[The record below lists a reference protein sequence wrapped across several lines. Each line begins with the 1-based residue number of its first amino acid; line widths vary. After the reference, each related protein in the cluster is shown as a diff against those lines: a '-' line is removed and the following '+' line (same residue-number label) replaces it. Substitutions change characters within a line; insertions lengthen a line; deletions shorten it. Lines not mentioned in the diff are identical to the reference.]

1 MLHLHIQNQTGT
13 LAGIW
18 AGIKN
23 VFNAAL
29 DGISN
34 AIGATWAWIQQT
46 FANNPI
52 LNIIFPIIGIARL
65 IINNWGVIAPFFQEL
80 WAKVVNYVVSRIVM
94 LANSINT
101 YWTLIKSVTI
111 AAWNAVKTAVQ
122 NHAIAVLTVVLR
134 VWNTIYTS
142 TMAIWNP
149 IKAWLLSVWNSI
161 KTAITTAATAILM
174 FIINTWT
181 RIYGT
186 TVATWANIKAAVIAA
201 WNALINWV
209 RSTSA
214 YQAIVNQWNS
224 ITSYLSGLKDTLFN
238 LGARIIGGLIDGIA
252 SKFGALKSK
261 WNTVASVINGSYKG
275 TATVN
280 SVASTGAAMAG
291 FSSGGYTGD
300 GGRNAVAGIVHR
312 GEGVLNQNE
321 IRRIGGESG
330 FNRLR
335 QWIQNGGMSLL
346 NSGRSAL
353 AATGIGADSALLNKG
368 MELLSGKTKA
378 QPKMKFAEAISF
390 GAAMQNAGSGGAAVA
405 GGGDFNITIHINGAQ
420 NPTDVAAEVRR
431 QLEQFMAKM
440 RPSKSNFKDR
450 D

>member
-1 MLHLHIQNQTGT
+1 MLHLHIQNKTGT

-214 YQAIVNQWNS
+214 YQAIVNQWNN

-252 SKFGALKSK
+252 SKFAALKSK
-261 WNTVASVINGSYKG
+261 WNTVASVFNGSYKG
-275 TATVN
+275 TATAN
-280 SVASTGAAMAG
+280 SVANTGAAMEG
-291 FSSGGYTGD
+291 FSSGGYTGN

-312 GEGVLNQNE
+312 GEGVLNQSE
-321 IRRIGGESG
+321 INSIGGESG

-335 QWIQNGGMSLL
+335 GLIRTWGSRGISMLASGGLGQIKSGGLISRGLALL
-346 NSGRSAL
+346 DGGQSQERPKLRDAISVNAAMATAGS
-353 AATGIGADSALLNKG
+353 AATSAAG
-368 MELLSGKTKA
+368 MGNFS
-378 QPKMKFAEAISF
+378 
-390 GAAMQNAGSGGAAVA
+390 V
-405 GGGDFNITIHINGAQ
+405 TIHIHSGSDNAE
-420 NPTDVAAEVRR
+420 TIAATVERKFR
-431 QLEQFMAKM
+431 EMKAEFERKNKT
-440 RPSKSNFKDR
+440 SFWDKD
-450 D
+450 

>member
-1 MLHLHIQNQTGT
+1 M
-13 LAGIW
+13 
-18 AGIKN
+18 
-23 VFNAAL
+23 
-29 DGISN
+29 
-34 AIGATWAWIQQT
+34 IGAARLLVNNWDLIKQSLVDGWNWIQQT

-52 LNIIFPIIGIARL
+52 LNFIFPVIGIARL
-65 IINNWGVIAPFFQEL
+65 LINNWAAIGPFFQQL
-80 WAKVVNYVVSRIVM
+80 WAGV
-94 LANSINT
+94 L
-101 YWTLIKSVTI
+101 SVTT
-111 AAWNAVKTAVQ
+111 N
-122 NHAIAVLTVVLR
+122 
-134 VWNTIYTS
+134 VWNG
-142 TMAIWNP
+142 
-149 IKAWLLSVWNSI
+149 I
-161 KTAITTAATAILM
+161 KT
-174 FIINTWT
+174 
-181 RIYGT
+181 
-186 TVATWANIKAAVIAA
+186 VAIAA

-209 RSTSA
+209 RNTSA
-214 YQAIVNQWNS
+214 YQAIVSQWNN
-224 ITSYLSGLKDTLFN
+224 ITGFLGSLRDTLFN

-261 WNTVASVINGSYKG
+261 WNTVASMFNGSYKG

-353 AATGIGADSALLNKG
+353 AATGMGADSALLNKG
-368 MELLSGKTKA
+368 MELLNGKNKA

-390 GAAMQNAGSGGAAVA
+390 GAAMQSAGGGGAAVA

-431 QLEQFMAKM
+431 QLEPFMAKM